1 MDDGMLAG
9 DDSVDLSDEIAKLRL
24 RKQELLRVQND
35 QVGVPTDNVV
45 GLEHGRGQINC

>member
-1 MDDGMLAG
+1 MMRVCVTQDDQEESVDDGLAG

-35 QVGVPTDNVV
+35 QVGLPT
-45 GLEHGRGQINC
+45 G